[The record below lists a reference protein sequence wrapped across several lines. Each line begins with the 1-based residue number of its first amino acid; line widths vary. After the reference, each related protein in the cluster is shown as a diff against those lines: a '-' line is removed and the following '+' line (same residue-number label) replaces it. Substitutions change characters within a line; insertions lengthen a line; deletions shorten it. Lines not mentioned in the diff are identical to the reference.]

1 MKSEYHVLSLGAGV
15 QSTTVYLLAM
25 ERQLELDAAV
35 FADTGDEP
43 QAVYRHLKWL
53 QSLAGPPIYVRTK
66 GRLSEDLMRGGM
78 ERKRAGGFRR
88 FVTVPFFIRKPDGEL
103 GQTRRQCSKEY
114 KVEVVERAIRRDMVG
129 LGVRQRIPKR
139 VAIHQYFGISTDEAR
154 RALRIRE
161 RMAERRWEPH
171 FPLIERRWTRAD
183 CSRYLESRVP
193 HEVPKSACVF
203 CPFHTDAEWLKVR
216 QNPEDWALA
225 VQVDVGLRKAGVI
238 VNRNMNAAMYA
249 HRSCVPLD
257 EVQFKNE
264 RQFNLFTLECEG
276 MCGV

>member
-1 MKSEYHVLSLGAGV
+1 
-15 QSTTVYLLAM
+15 
-25 ERQLELDAAV
+25 
-35 FADTGDEP
+35 
-43 QAVYRHLKWL
+43 
-53 QSLAGPPIYVRTK
+53 
-66 GRLSEDLMRGGM
+66 
-78 ERKRAGGFRR
+78 
-88 FVTVPFFIRKPDGEL
+88 
-103 GQTRRQCSKEY
+103 
-114 KVEVVERAIRRDMVG
+114 
-129 LGVRQRIPKR
+129 
-139 VAIHQYFGISTDEAR
+139 
-154 RALRIRE
+154 
-161 RMAERRWEPH
+161 
-171 FPLIERRWTRAD
+171 
-183 CSRYLESRVP
+183 
-193 HEVPKSACVF
+193 VF